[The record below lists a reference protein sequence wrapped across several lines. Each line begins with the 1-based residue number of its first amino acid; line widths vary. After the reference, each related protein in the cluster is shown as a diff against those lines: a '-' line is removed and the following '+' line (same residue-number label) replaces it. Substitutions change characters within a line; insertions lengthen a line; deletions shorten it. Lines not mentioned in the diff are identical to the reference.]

1 MTFNLP
7 REMTRLASLAFALS
21 LTLSTVAASAARTTR
36 TTSQSQDASAKPSQ
50 DPRSRLSDEA
60 AVKAEGL
67 CARGETL
74 SKQGDTRGALEALG
88 NAVELYKHVYLD
100 ARPAPPPFAPD
111 ASARFRSGMSERLK
125 RAPECIDLYTRLGGT
140 KDLKEFERSQLEVL
154 RAHAVGLT
162 ETDASR
168 EIFFSRETD
177 ERAVII
183 SKPEPRFPRMARA
196 RCVIVSV
203 TVRVRAVLGADGEV
217 KHVFVLTE
225 QPQPFSESSVEA
237 AKAIKFTPAKKDGRP
252 VSQFVTLEY
261 GFQSY

>member
-1 MTFNLP
+1 MLNP
-7 REMTRLASLAFALS
+7 RQTKLRATLLAF
-21 LTLSTVAASAARTTR
+21 VAATIIPLCASAQSTTAQ
-36 TTSQSQDASAKPSQ
+36 QSQDSSAKPSQ
-50 DPRSRLSDEA
+50 DPMSRLSDEA
-60 AVKAEGL
+60 AVKAEAL

-74 SKQGDTRGALEALG
+74 SKQGDAHGALEALG
-88 NAVELYKHVYLD
+88 DAVESYKRIYLD

-111 ASARFRSGMSERLK
+111 ASARFRSGMSERLR
-125 RAPECIDLYTRLGGT
+125 RAPECIDLYTRLGGV
-140 KDLKEFERSQLEVL
+140 KDLKDFERAQLEAL

-183 SKPEPRFPRMARA
+183 SKPEPRFPRTARA
-196 RCVIVSV
+196 RGAIVSV

-225 QPQPFSESSVEA
+225 QPKPFSESSVEA
-237 AKAIKFTPAKKDGRP
+237 AKGVKFTPAKKDGRS